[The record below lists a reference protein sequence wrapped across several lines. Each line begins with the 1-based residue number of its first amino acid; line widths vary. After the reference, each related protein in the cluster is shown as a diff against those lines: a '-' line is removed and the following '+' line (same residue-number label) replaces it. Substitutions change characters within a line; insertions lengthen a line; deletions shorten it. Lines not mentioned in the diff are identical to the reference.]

1 MAKNN
6 NNSGH
11 GNNSNNNPNKSDS
24 GGPLEIDELDAE
36 DYAIIG
42 AGLTA
47 LGDFFAFLS
56 LVKAKQVTKQTG
68 GQADLEPVL
77 FIRSRKKAVG
87 RKARPRR

>member
-11 GNNSNNNPNKSDS
+11 RNNSNNTPKKSDS
-24 GGPLEIDELDAE
+24 GDPLELNELDAE

-56 LVKAKQVTKQTG
+56 LVKAKQVTKETG
-68 GQADLEPVL
+68 GQTDIEPVL
-77 FIRSRKKAVG
+77 FIRSRKKAVR
-87 RKARPRR
+87 RKTRPPR